1 MIKLNIQRFGHT
13 NSTTNYELPQF
24 IGTDKPQWLTD
35 INQAFLAIDTNLYS
49 ASSSATL
56 ANTSIGTLSDLTTT
70 AKTDLV
76 SAINEVDSDLG
87 TLSTTV
93 ANHTTAIGD
102 NTTAIGTLANLTTT
116 AKTDLVS
123 AVNEVDLVASNNATS
138 IGNIANLETVDKT
151 NVVSAVN
158 EIVENFNI
166 NHFDSYTVNEISSTG
181 QVNNITG
188 TLYVATNEDGSIFKV
203 YSDGLLVTL
212 SGYGASSISV
222 QTRIR
227 PTSNLT
233 IVGAGTLVD
242 ENNVRGFVWIRGASF
257 SVNTNGVLT
266 ISLQK
271 DIADGDN
278 KLYILNPCI
287 YFAKDFGDVPAPTP

>member
-158 EIVENFNI
+158 EIVENFNLT
-166 NHFDSYTVNEISSTG
+166 HFDTYDINTITSSG
-181 QVNNITG
+181 VSNIIGSVT
-188 TLYVATNEDGSIFKV
+188 VATNDDGSIFKV
-203 YSDGLLVTL
+203 YSSQLITQAT
-212 SGYGASSISV
+212 ASQATITFN
-222 QTRIR
+222 TRIR
-227 PTSNLT
+227 PTNNITINGAGIKMFQGEGGAYIWFSSVDLT
-233 IVGAGTLVD
+233 IA
-242 ENNVRGFVWIRGASF
+242 
-257 SVNTNGVLT
+257 TNGNVT
-266 ISLQK
+266 IDVSKSFTNENRQFM
-271 DIADGDN
+271 
-278 KLYILNPCI
+278 ILSPCL
-287 YFAKDFGDVPAPTP
+287 YFAKDFGDVPTPTP